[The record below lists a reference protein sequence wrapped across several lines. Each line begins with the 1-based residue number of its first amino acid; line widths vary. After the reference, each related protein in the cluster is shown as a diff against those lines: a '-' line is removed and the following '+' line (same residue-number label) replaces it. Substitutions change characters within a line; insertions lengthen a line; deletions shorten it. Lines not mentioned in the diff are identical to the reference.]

1 MARCEKANTPNK
13 SVVLNKK
20 EADKLSAFQLIKQN
34 SVLPKMINSNIS
46 WAAQGIRYFRTK
58 NFNKYQF

>member
-20 EADKLSAFQLIKQN
+20 EADKLSAF
-34 SVLPKMINSNIS
+34 
-46 WAAQGIRYFRTK
+46 
-58 NFNKYQF
+58 